1 MSHPARLSLRA
12 PPHLPFV
19 QGFPGIPA
27 DLSQH
32 REAPS
37 VQGTL
42 EVRVGSIPVK
52 ARWVRVELR
61 KFESL
66 PPGFPAQATE
76 EAWELVGSIQTLW
89 QPKDGKEWDTVQTAD
104 FKFIL
109 PLPLSL
115 PPSIDLPKGAGV
127 RYELVAALCY
137 RQKGGV
143 FKKESAPVIKVTEPI
158 RITKHDLHSVWPI
171 YNIPENR
178 TIKAANDQMELTVSR
193 PCTGFSVGDKV
204 RISTSLKSL
213 RPKPFT
219 LRGFEYTL
227 SEVITY
233 IPPPPGPSSKSKKQ
247 KLSTAPVTKTRPIQ
261 TVRAPLNENIVPG
274 GAKSATIEMEVGN
287 VLVTVKG
294 AKTLEVEYDLEVK
307 AIMEGVAEKVEM
319 RGIRSVVGPFSRDHA
334 QRAVKDIGHYEP
346 LCPDIPG
353 AEKPLPPRTSSI
365 QHQLRTNGVPVSYIR
380 PNQQPVIQGFTP
392 RSHRRQSSLT
402 SITTD
407 TTTTA
412 TTATH
417 EFGTG
422 VGAGAGGSNS
432 QRPFQTMP
440 PIQRR
445 TDIVAFPDPRPD
457 RPRSTEPEWPV
468 ESLMPERHAMSE
480 AGHGADDWRRYS
492 SGTAATF
499 GRWDLGLQTSI
510 MPMHNR
516 TNSDLTQKSSTT
528 PTKPSSS
535 SPPVRKSPSSYTYVS
550 AEQEKRRQQELYDN
564 ARARAAEVQKAS
576 GASLDRIGLGPGGGG
591 SPGILLGSSADGG
604 ADDEEVDDVPPPEYA
619 PPRPPAQGEYVAPIR
634 PISTYTSRP
643 SERAITSTSTTQSS
657 SAAPPSPPSAFDKVY
672 LSAGQEKEA
681 QRRRYENAT
690 SRVYAGSSSAMP
702 NTPSTK
708 QAVDAGPI
716 HFPTSPAPFA
726 TSTSLPAPSTSAPA
740 EGQISSLSEKEQMKR
755 YYEAQDRVA
764 RAAAQ
769 KQNGEGG
776 VDGQAGS
783 SGSGL
788 GRDGRASLGVGNSIA
803 AIGAIDEKEQ
813 MERVAA
819 TSGSGSGS
827 GNNCNSNSASGGR
840 LPAIVSGVPNALS
853 EKEQM
858 RRYYEAQDR
867 VAAAAAS
874 ASGSGNRPSS
884 VPVPVTRSVST
895 PVSLMDEKEQMRR
908 YYEAQDRVAAAASGA
923 SGSGNVTSCTST
935 RHSTL
940 SSIPT
945 TAHADVVDEKEQM
958 RRYYEAEDRVARAVE
973 RRAGLASASAFA
985 SGSVE
990 NDAPPPTFEASAS
1003 SSSNGG
1009 SGGGAKHL
1017 SAEEEKALMRQRYE
1031 LAQTAVR
1038 KNMSPDPSGTSNSQ
1052 PIPPARS
1059 KSSFVPGSKSA
1070 ALLTSSSS
1078 VPFTSIPNGRPLSN
1092 VTTATN
1098 TTSSDSP
1105 NLRDPLVKAGKA
1117 RTAHTGNKDEGYGY
1131 AGGNGIGG
1139 GGGNGGGG
1147 RSANVPGGPP
1157 PPLPTKP
1164 PREYIHLLSPVGE

>member
-1 MSHPARLSLRA
+1 M
-12 PPHLPFV
+12 
-19 QGFPGIPA
+19 
-27 DLSQH
+27 
-32 REAPS
+32 
-37 VQGTL
+37 
-42 EVRVGSIPVK
+42 
-52 ARWVRVELR
+52 
-61 KFESL
+61 
-66 PPGFPAQATE
+66 
-76 EAWELVGSIQTLW
+76 
-89 QPKDGKEWDTVQTAD
+89 
-104 FKFIL
+104 
-109 PLPLSL
+109 
-115 PPSIDLPKGAGV
+115 
-127 RYELVAALCY
+127 
-137 RQKGGV
+137 
-143 FKKESAPVIKVTEPI
+143 
-158 RITKHDLHSVWPI
+158 
-171 YNIPENR
+171 
-178 TIKAANDQMELTVSR
+178 
-193 PCTGFSVGDKV
+193 
-204 RISTSLKSL
+204 
-213 RPKPFT
+213 
-219 LRGFEYTL
+219 
-227 SEVITY
+227 
-233 IPPPPGPSSKSKKQ
+233 
-247 KLSTAPVTKTRPIQ
+247 
-261 TVRAPLNENIVPG
+261 
-274 GAKSATIEMEVGN
+274 
-287 VLVTVKG
+287 
-294 AKTLEVEYDLEVK
+294 
-307 AIMEGVAEKVEM
+307 
-319 RGIRSVVGPFSRDHA
+319 
-334 QRAVKDIGHYEP
+334 
-346 LCPDIPG
+346 
-353 AEKPLPPRTSSI
+353 
-365 QHQLRTNGVPVSYIR
+365 
-380 PNQQPVIQGFTP
+380 
-392 RSHRRQSSLT
+392 
-402 SITTD
+402 
-407 TTTTA
+407 
-412 TTATH
+412 
-417 EFGTG
+417 
-422 VGAGAGGSNS
+422 
-432 QRPFQTMP
+432 
-440 PIQRR
+440 
-445 TDIVAFPDPRPD
+445 
-457 RPRSTEPEWPV
+457 
-468 ESLMPERHAMSE
+468 
-480 AGHGADDWRRYS
+480 
-492 SGTAATF
+492 
-499 GRWDLGLQTSI
+499 
-510 MPMHNR
+510 
-516 TNSDLTQKSSTT
+516 
-528 PTKPSSS
+528 
-535 SPPVRKSPSSYTYVS
+535 
-550 AEQEKRRQQELYDN
+550 
-564 ARARAAEVQKAS
+564 QKAS

-908 YYEAQDRVAAAASGA
+908 YYEA
-923 SGSGNVTSCTST
+923 
-935 RHSTL
+935 
-940 SSIPT
+940 
-945 TAHADVVDEKEQM
+945 
-958 RRYYEAEDRVARAVE
+958 EDRVARAVE

-985 SGSVE
+985 SVSVE

>member
-1 MSHPARLSLRA
+1 M
-12 PPHLPFV
+12 
-19 QGFPGIPA
+19 
-27 DLSQH
+27 
-32 REAPS
+32 
-37 VQGTL
+37 
-42 EVRVGSIPVK
+42 
-52 ARWVRVELR
+52 
-61 KFESL
+61 
-66 PPGFPAQATE
+66 
-76 EAWELVGSIQTLW
+76 
-89 QPKDGKEWDTVQTAD
+89 
-104 FKFIL
+104 
-109 PLPLSL
+109 
-115 PPSIDLPKGAGV
+115 
-127 RYELVAALCY
+127 
-137 RQKGGV
+137 
-143 FKKESAPVIKVTEPI
+143 
-158 RITKHDLHSVWPI
+158 
-171 YNIPENR
+171 
-178 TIKAANDQMELTVSR
+178 
-193 PCTGFSVGDKV
+193 
-204 RISTSLKSL
+204 
-213 RPKPFT
+213 
-219 LRGFEYTL
+219 
-227 SEVITY
+227 
-233 IPPPPGPSSKSKKQ
+233 
-247 KLSTAPVTKTRPIQ
+247 
-261 TVRAPLNENIVPG
+261 
-274 GAKSATIEMEVGN
+274 
-287 VLVTVKG
+287 
-294 AKTLEVEYDLEVK
+294 
-307 AIMEGVAEKVEM
+307 
-319 RGIRSVVGPFSRDHA
+319 
-334 QRAVKDIGHYEP
+334 
-346 LCPDIPG
+346 
-353 AEKPLPPRTSSI
+353 
-365 QHQLRTNGVPVSYIR
+365 
-380 PNQQPVIQGFTP
+380 
-392 RSHRRQSSLT
+392 
-402 SITTD
+402 
-407 TTTTA
+407 
-412 TTATH
+412 
-417 EFGTG
+417 
-422 VGAGAGGSNS
+422 
-432 QRPFQTMP
+432 
-440 PIQRR
+440 
-445 TDIVAFPDPRPD
+445 
-457 RPRSTEPEWPV
+457 
-468 ESLMPERHAMSE
+468 
-480 AGHGADDWRRYS
+480 
-492 SGTAATF
+492 
-499 GRWDLGLQTSI
+499 
-510 MPMHNR
+510 
-516 TNSDLTQKSSTT
+516 
-528 PTKPSSS
+528 
-535 SPPVRKSPSSYTYVS
+535 
-550 AEQEKRRQQELYDN
+550 
-564 ARARAAEVQKAS
+564 QKAS

-643 SERAITSTSTTQSS
+643 SERAITSTSTPQSS

-803 AIGAIDEKEQ
+803 AIGAIDEKEK

-895 PVSLMDEKEQMRR
+895 PVGLMDEKEQMRR

-990 NDAPPPTFEASAS
+990 NDAPTPTFEASAS

-1092 VTTATN
+1092 LTTATN

-1147 RSANVPGGPP
+1147 SSANVPGGPP